1 MIAISTDTRIFE
13 KFSINVGSIFHPD
26 EVYFPPYS
34 REEIRDILISRA
46 KYGFYPG
53 VLTDDAIEKIVDLT
67 YEAGDLRFG
76 IYLLKMAGLEAEKRA
91 SRKIEVKDVEAVCE
105 DGKKVFP
112 RKSLLALNSIERA
125 LLKIIYSSD
134 ELTSG
139 QLFKVFREFV
149 HISYARFYESL
160 MKLENLKLIDMK
172 YDSGKRG
179 RTRLIIKRYE
189 PKLILDALKEF

>member
-1 MIAISTDTRIFE
+1 
-13 KFSINVGSIFHPD
+13 
-26 EVYFPPYS
+26 
-34 REEIRDILISRA
+34 
-46 KYGFYPG
+46 
-53 VLTDDAIEKIVDLT
+53 
-67 YEAGDLRFG
+67 
-76 IYLLKMAGLEAEKRA
+76 MAGLEAEKRA